1 MGGATSSLRQCLSD
15 EFHRVV
21 KDKRDYLVLG
31 ELLGIKLPY
40 SAWTL
45 EPAHLA
51 SLFVADRSAIRLDLI
66 SCVEFS
72 EGPRT
77 PVLRCSLAFS
87 HATPCA
93 GIMTAA
99 LALMSFM
106 TSCRWQMTEPRD
118 IMRTSLGLRWR
129 RNAH

>member
-15 EFHRVV
+15 EFNRVV
-21 KDKRDYLVLG
+21 KGKRDYLVLG

-66 SCVEFS
+66 
-72 EGPRT
+72 
-77 PVLRCSLAFS
+77 
-87 HATPCA
+87 
-93 GIMTAA
+93 
-99 LALMSFM
+99 FM
-106 TSCRWQMTEPRD
+106 C
-118 IMRTSLGLRWR
+118 
-129 RNAH
+129 